1 MGVVDILLYRDAVP
15 YLGAAAGVVGGL
27 GLLTSL
33 VARAEAEL
41 VRSGFVV
48 CSLVETALVTD
59 LGGRRKER
67 KRKGKGKKRKKGKRR
82 REAISEMKKRVI
94 L

>member
-1 MGVVDILLYRDAVP
+1 MGVVDILLDGDTVP
-15 YLGAAAGVVGGL
+15 YLRAAHGVMGRL

-48 CSLVETALVTD
+48 GSLVETTLVTD
-59 LGGRRKER
+59 LGEGGEKTR
-67 KRKGKGKKRKKGKRR
+67 
-82 REAISEMKKRVI
+82 SN
-94 L
+94 

>member
-1 MGVVDILLYRDAVP
+1 MGVVDILLYSDAVP
-15 YLGAAAGVVGGL
+15 YLGAAGGVVGWL

-59 LGGRRKER
+59 LRGRRKKR
-67 KRKGKGKKRKKGKRR
+67 KRKRKKKARTD
-82 REAISEMKKRVI
+82 
-94 L
+94 

>member
-48 CSLVETALVTD
+48 CSLIETALVTD
-59 LGGRRKER
+59 LRGRRK
-67 KRKGKGKKRKKGKRR
+67 KRKGEKKGKEGENRLVR
-82 REAISEMKKRVI
+82 
-94 L
+94 